1 MPTWAGAVTLYK
13 LDYQLKRLRQ
23 RKENGSSS
31 FFSKEC
37 SVVCSQEFGWAVGRH
52 RSPR

>member
-23 RKENGSSS
+23 RKENGL
-31 FFSKEC
+31 FSLV
-37 SVVCSQEFGWAVGRH
+37 SG
-52 RSPR
+52 